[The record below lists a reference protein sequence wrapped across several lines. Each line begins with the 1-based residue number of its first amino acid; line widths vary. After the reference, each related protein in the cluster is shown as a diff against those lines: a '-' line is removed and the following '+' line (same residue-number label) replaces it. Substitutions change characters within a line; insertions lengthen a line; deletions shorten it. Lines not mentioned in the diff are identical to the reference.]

1 MEYPRKLNFSRIF
14 CQDNRR
20 GKWITTV
27 HGTWNYILHKKV
39 NPKLQMRT
47 NLGSKP
53 KRMHKDNRNRGAG
66 GEYKLQG

>member
-1 MEYPRKLNFSRIF
+1 
-14 CQDNRR
+14 
-20 GKWITTV
+20 
-27 HGTWNYILHKKV
+27 
-39 NPKLQMRT
+39 MRT